1 MKITDCVEKLEENL
15 ERLSREIS
23 SMKVF
28 IMEQF
33 LLSKTSINNSTQTL
47 PINQLMSALPEEMT
61 YIYGTRTQAKIV

>member
-33 LLSKTSINNSTQTL
+33 LLNKTSINNSTQTL
-47 PINQLMSALPEEMT
+47 PINQLMSALLAEMT
-61 YIYGTRTQAKIV
+61 YIYGTRTEAKTV